1 MDAFYW
7 VTVYNKYSAILQLF
21 CFRQLITNFTRVTD
35 KSTTIINHIL
45 CNSNST
51 NIRSLKKHNASLYIS
66 HLSNIN
72 WNELVSSHHDV
83 NMAWCRFKKTLISIL
98 DKVAPIK
105 EVRLK
110 QRAKPWMN
118 SEILNDIRERD
129 NLLHNFNKKPQ

>member
-1 MDAFYW
+1 MSEITLFFEKMHK
-7 VTVYNKYSAILQLF
+7 VFKNKAQG
-21 CFRQLITNFTRVTD
+21 C
-35 KSTTIINHIL
+35 STP
-45 CNSNST
+45 
-51 NIRSLKKHNASLYIS
+51 LKKHNASLYIS

-129 NLLHNFNKKPQ
+129 NLLHNLKKKTAVRKICLRNTKNLEIKFNGTLK